1 MEHLFEIHTFG
12 CLSKSVMLNSPNTLH
27 VKCFIPC
34 VFRSPVINLLSILLP
49 NVI

>member
-1 MEHLFEIHTFG
+1 MEHLFEIHAFG

-34 VFRSPVINLLSILLP
+34 VFRSPVIKLLSILLP
-49 NVI
+49 NMI